1 MAKKKKKKDKRKYRY
16 TTGGRVDMRTGGR
29 VKAQVGGQIPVGG
42 TQPKPKKPITTPDPN
57 PLDDP
62 QDEIVTGAPV
72 GPSVPFDDSKQG
84 DGEVGAFR
92 NGEDEDQDDSSDN
105 ENDND
110 KDNDNEDENDDDK
123 SIDETAGDPQGQGQ
137 AFNAGRDTIASEA
150 RQERIAR
157 TAAETE
163 ARAAGKVP
171 DEAIID
177 PVSKKAGTAVDED
190 IKQATT
196 TMQDVLGFVDTT
208 VEGTTAQ
215 GVTPETVTTGDVTTA
230 AQVEDIEAKKAK
242 VDTIDEK
249 AKVKAAQTNPE
260 DMRLAE
266 AADVADV
273 EPIEGADVKDPE
285 GALADRVVG
294 KLSQSAKANAATNA
308 GTSLAR
314 ITRAKKQLSRAGLS
328 DADIAEIGNDPE
340 ALEDRL
346 ADFSEEERG
355 LIAGLPEEALV
366 STQLNGLLEGMENG
380 EIPPWAAPAVA
391 QVEQML
397 AARGLSASTVGRDSL
412 FNAIIQSA
420 MPIAQSNAQALQQSV
435 VQQRDIEARVNEA
448 NAQRQQQVAL
458 DRANK
463 VFNMNMAQFTA
474 DQQTELSNSK
484 FLQTV
489 SLTEASNDQQAT
501 IQTAVLKAQENL
513 AEANLQQQ
521 AEIRNAQAFLQMD
534 MANLNNRQQANMLAA
549 QQNQQRMLSNQAA
562 TNAASQFNAANEN
575 QMNQF
580 IANLG
585 AQIDQYNAS
594 QANAM
599 EQFNASSQNAAE
611 ARRAGRDADLNRFNA
626 QLLTQVE
633 QFNSQQDFA
642 RNQWNAQ
649 NAAAVEASN
658 VQWRRQAN
666 TVNTA
671 AQNQIN
677 MQNAMNAF
685 NMSSQNQ
692 AFLWQ
697 ELRDQA
703 DFDFRSFEN
712 QENRNAQILATA
724 IANEGKA
731 GEKYDD
737 YLTALIQSL
746 RSSYTAGLG

>member
-1 MAKKKKKKDKRKYRY
+1 MAKKKKDKRKYRY

-29 VKAQVGGQIPVGG
+29 VKAQVGGM
-42 TQPKPKKPITTPDPN
+42 QPSQAGQRPKKPISTPDEKP
-57 PLDDP
+57 
-62 QDEIVTGAPV
+62 VTGGPV
-72 GPSVPFDDSKQG
+72 GQGVPF
-84 DGEVGAFR
+84 
-92 NGEDEDQDDSSDN
+92 NGGRQDPP
-105 ENDND
+105 ND
-110 KDNDNEDENDDDK
+110 KDKDKNPPDIDDTP
-123 SIDETAGDPQGQGQ
+123 DETAGDVQGQGQ
-137 AFNAGRDTIASEA
+137 AFGRNTIASEA

-157 TAAETE
+157 TEAEAE
-163 ARAAGKVP
+163 ARAAGQVP
-171 DEAIID
+171 EAAVIPD
-177 PVSKKAGTAVDED
+177 VSQEAGTAVDED
-190 IKQATT
+190 IKQTAT
-196 TMQDVLGFVDTT
+196 TMQDVTGFVDTE
-208 VEGTTAQ
+208 VKGTKAEQ
-215 GVTPETVTTGDVTTA
+215 VTPETVTTGTVAPKVEGPKGIEIREATA
-230 AQVEDIEAKKAK
+230 
-242 VDTIDEK
+242 DTIDEK
-249 AKVKAAQTNPE
+249 AEVGKDVKAAQTNPE
-260 DMRLAE
+260 DMRIAI

-273 EPIEGADVKDPE
+273 QPIEGADVKDPE
-285 GALADRVVG
+285 GALAERVVG
-294 KLSQSAKANAATNA
+294 KLSETAKANAATNA

-380 EIPPWAAPAVA
+380 QIPPWAAPAVA

-448 NAQRQQQVAL
+448 NAQRQQQVGL
-458 DRANK
+458 ANAQN
-463 VFNMNMAQFTA
+463 VFKMDMAQFTA
-474 DQQTELSNSK
+474 DQQTSLANSK

-489 SLTEASNDQQAT
+489 KLTEASNDQQAT

-534 MANLNNRQQANMLAA
+534 MANLNNRQQANMVAA

-562 TNAASQFNAANEN
+562 TNAAEQFNAANEN

-580 IANLG
+580 VANLG

-599 EQFNASSQNAAE
+599 EQFNVSSQNAAE
-611 ARRAGRDADLNRFNA
+611 ARRAGREADVEKFNA

-633 QFNSQQDFA
+633 QFNRQQDFA
-642 RNQWNAQ
+642 RNQWNVQ

-685 NMSSQNQ
+685 NMSSQNM

-703 DFDFRSFEN
+703 DFDFRAFEN

-737 YLTALIQSL
+737 YLTQLIESL
-746 RSSYTAGLG
+746 RGSYTAGLG

>member
-1 MAKKKKKKDKRKYRY
+1 MAKNRKKKYRPTY

-29 VKAQVGGQIPVGG
+29 VQAQVGGVQE
-42 TQPKPKKPITTPDPN
+42 KLKKPISTPDEKP
-57 PLDDP
+57 
-62 QDEIVTGAPV
+62 VTGGPV
-72 GPSVPFDDSKQG
+72 GQG
-84 DGEVGAFR
+84 VAF
-92 NGEDEDQDDSSDN
+92 NGGREDEPDDR
-105 ENDND
+105 
-110 KDNDNEDENDDDK
+110 NDDDRNDDDII
-123 SIDETAGDPQGQGQ
+123 IDETAGDVQGQGQ
-137 AFNAGRDTIASEA
+137 AFGRNTTASEA
-150 RQERIAR
+150 RKERIAR
-157 TAAETE
+157 TEAETE
-163 ARAAGKVP
+163 ARAAGQVP
-171 DEAIID
+171 EDAVID
-177 PVSKKAGTAVDED
+177 PVSQEAGTAVDED
-190 IKQATT
+190 IKQGTT
-196 TMQDVLGFVDTT
+196 TMQDVPGFVDTE
-208 VEGTTAQ
+208 VEGETAEQ
-215 GVTPETVTTGDVTTA
+215 VTPETVTTGTVAPEVEGPKGIEIREATA
-230 AQVEDIEAKKAK
+230 
-242 VDTIDEK
+242 DTIDEK
-249 AKVKAAQTNPE
+249 AEVGKDVKAAQTNPE
-260 DMRLAE
+260 DMRIAR

-273 EPIEGADVKDPE
+273 QPIEGADVKDPE
-285 GALADRVVG
+285 GALAERVVG
-294 KLSQSAKANAATNA
+294 KLSETAKANAATNA

-380 EIPPWAAPAVA
+380 QIPPWAAPAVA

-448 NAQRQQQVAL
+448 NAQRQQQVGLAK
-458 DRANK
+458 AQN

-489 SLTEASNDQQAT
+489 SLTEASNNQQAT
-501 IQTAVLKAQENL
+501 IQTAALKAQENL
-513 AEANLQQQ
+513 AEANFQQQ
-521 AEIRNAQAFLQMD
+521 EEIRNAQAFLQMD
-534 MANLNNRQQANMLAA
+534 MANLNNRQQANMVAA

-562 TNAASQFNAANEN
+562 TNAAEQFNAANEN

-580 IANLG
+580 VANLG

-611 ARRAGRDADLNRFNA
+611 ARRAGREADVEKFNA

-671 AQNQIN
+671 VQNQIN

-703 DFDFRSFEN
+703 DFDFRAFEN
-712 QENRNAQILATA
+712 EENRKAQIIATA
-724 IANEGKA
+724 IANEGKP
-731 GEKYDD
+731 GERYDD
-737 YLTALIQSL
+737 YLENLL
-746 RSSYTAGLG
+746 SSIGNSYRTGLG